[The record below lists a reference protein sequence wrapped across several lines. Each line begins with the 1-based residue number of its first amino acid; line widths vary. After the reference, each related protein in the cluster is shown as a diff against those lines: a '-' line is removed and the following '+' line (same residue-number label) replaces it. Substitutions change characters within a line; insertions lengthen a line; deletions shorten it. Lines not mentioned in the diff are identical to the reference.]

1 MRRKRSAESPRP
13 ALSLE
18 QTEHSAN
25 LFLISLIQLVQSKLN
40 KRKSKKHKIISKYQ
54 SNENQSK
61 QLLNVSQKSDYFTD
75 PMKTHLEV
83 FH

>member
-1 MRRKRSAESPRP
+1 MRWKRSAESPSP

-25 LFLISLIQLVQSKLN
+25 LFLISVIQLVQSKLN